1 VTDRAVER
9 IEIRKGDR
17 LPGFQAI
24 IEDEVGVALSLTDAS
39 VFLCLRHHDTTGG
52 YLEAPC
58 LIVSAAAGQVY
69 YDWQSTSEADVG
81 VYDLSVRAELS
92 DGSTVVAGGVELVIL
107 PSITIPDETLLIDSD
122 GNLLIDSDGNL
133 LRIIQ

>member
-1 VTDRAVER
+1 MTDRAVER

-24 IEDEVGVALSLTDAS
+24 IEDSVGDPLILTGAD
-39 VFLCLRHHDTTGG
+39 VFLCLRQHDSRGA

-58 LIVSAAAGQVY
+58 LIISPSNGRVY
-69 YDWQSTSEADVG
+69 YDWQTTNEATVG
-81 VYDLSVRAELS
+81 VYDLTVRAELG

-107 PSITIPDETLLIDSD
+107 PAITIPDETLLVDYE
-122 GNLLIDSDGNL
+122 GNLLIDSGGVL